1 MGKFLEEEKR
11 RYISYKANSPHF
23 PEEAKVPGLYKTRPR
38 EFCLPQHLAALN
50 LFDGI
55 RDDVQAY
62 FREFEIKWHDG
73 IDRNPSNHMCDSQV
87 CCVNFLYPFAR
98 HPDALATLLRPI
110 FPAIKSMVKL
120 ERDDRYVSH
129 EWIGQHNYLGEKI
142 PRHGKRTRG
151 ANFTSADAA
160 VLFEEVDGARH
171 FVLIEWKYT
180 EAYST
185 VNLKYAK
192 SGTDR
197 TSIYKHL
204 YDRDDFPLDKGLIGS
219 FDALFFEPF
228 YQLMRQ
234 QLLANEMEKA
244 REFDADRVSV
254 LHMAPARNV
263 AFNRVTSPGL
273 VHLGDTA
280 IDVWKRFVKKAGR
293 FHCASVE
300 DLFGG
305 FEIASHP
312 EMQPWWNY
320 AAARYPWFNEVATQS

>member
-1 MGKFLEEEKR
+1 MRNFLEEEKQ
-11 RYISYKANSPHF
+11 RYIGYKATSGHLPD
-23 PEEAKVPGLYKTRPR
+23 EARVPGIYKSRPR

-50 LFDGI
+50 LYDGI
-55 RDDVQAY
+55 RDDVQSY

-73 IDRNPSNHMCDSQV
+73 RDRNPSNHLCDSQV
-87 CCVNFLYPFAR
+87 CCVNFLYSFSR
-98 HPDALATLLRPI
+98 HPDALAALLRPV
-110 FPAIKSMVKL
+110 FPTVKSMLKL
-120 ERDDRYVSH
+120 ERDDGYVSH
-129 EWIGQHNYLGEKI
+129 EWIGKENYLGEKL

-160 VLFEEVDGARH
+160 VMFEEVDGSKH

-180 EAYST
+180 ETYPT

-197 TSIYKHL
+197 TSIYRHL
-204 YDRDDFPLDKGLIGS
+204 YDRDDCPLDKAATET

-234 QLLANEMEKA
+234 QFLANEMEKA
-244 REFDADRVSV
+244 KECGADRVSV
-254 LHMAPARNV
+254 LHIVPARNV

-280 IDVWKRFVKKAGR
+280 IDVWKRLVTNPGR
-293 FHCASVE
+293 FHSASVE
-300 DLFGG
+300 HLFGRFDIG
-305 FEIASHP
+305 SHP
-312 EMQPWWNY
+312 GMQAWWEY
-320 AAARYPWFNEVATQS
+320 TASRYPWFNQIAT